1 MEIITSVQNGKVKA
15 WRKLHKRKERLKSK
29 LFIVEGYH
37 LVEEAWKSNW
47 EIKEVIVMDQTDI
60 PLWYKENNITVV
72 SKHVFQS
79 ISKTET
85 PQGILAIIEMKQ
97 LPLNRDK
104 HLLLVDAVQD
114 PGNLGTIIRTADAA
128 GFGGI
133 ILGEGTV
140 DVFNDKVIRSTQGS
154 LFHIP
159 IKESILAEE
168 INTLKNNGYHVWA
181 STLEDAQ
188 NYQEVNVPEK
198 VALLLGNEGAGIKQ
212 TYIEQADLSVKIPI
226 YGKAESLNVGVAAS
240 ILMYYI
246 VQNSYINE

>member
-1 MEIITSVQNGKVKA
+1 MDMITSVQNEKVKA

-47 EIKEVIVMDQTDI
+47 EIKELIVMDQTDI
-60 PLWYKENNITVV
+60 PSWYKESNITVV
-72 SKHVFQS
+72 SKQVFQS

-85 PQGILAIIEMKQ
+85 PQGILAIVKMKQ
-97 LPLNRDK
+97 TFIQNGK
-104 HLLLVDAVQD
+104 HLLLIDAVQD

-128 GFGGI
+128 GLGGI

-140 DVFNDKVIRSTQGS
+140 DVFNDKVIRATQGS

-159 IKESILAEE
+159 IKESLLVEE
-168 INTLKNNGYHVWA
+168 INTLKNNGYHIWA
-181 STLEDAQ
+181 SALEEAQ
-188 NYQEVNVPEK
+188 DYQEVNVPEK
-198 VALLLGNEGAGIKQ
+198 VALLLGNEGAGINQK
-212 TYIEQADLSVKIPI
+212 YIEQADLSVKIPI

-246 VQNSYINE
+246 VQNTHINK